1 MRITGHD
8 MNTISKAQTQAVV
21 DSPKPSTTGTGRPAT
36 HPDVSSD
43 QVDLAGQNGLLS
55 QAQTAS
61 ADSRSARIEQLRA
74 LVQSGQYNVDTGA
87 LSQALVN
94 SALKGY

>member
-21 DSPKPSTTGTGRPAT
+21 DSPKPSTGTGRPAT
-36 HPDVSSD
+36 NPDVSSD

-55 QAQTAS
+55 QAQNAS

-74 LVQSGQYNVDTGA
+74 LVQAGQYNVDTGA

>member
-1 MRITGHD
+1 M
-8 MNTISKAQTQAVV
+8 
-21 DSPKPSTTGTGRPAT
+21 
-36 HPDVSSD
+36 
-43 QVDLAGQNGLLS
+43 DLAGQNGLLS

-74 LVQSGQYNVDTGA
+74 LVQAGQYNVDTGA

-94 SALKGY
+94 SASKGY